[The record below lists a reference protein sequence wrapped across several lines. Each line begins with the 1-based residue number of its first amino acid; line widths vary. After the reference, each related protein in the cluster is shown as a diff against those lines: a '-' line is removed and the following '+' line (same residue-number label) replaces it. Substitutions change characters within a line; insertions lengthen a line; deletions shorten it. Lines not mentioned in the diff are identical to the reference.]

1 MALTID
7 SREADELS
15 RLLNDPRYDARH
27 DIWLWLWLNKYHDAH
42 FDSVTCNGIT
52 MRETLASYLSERSGI
67 LESVN
72 SEKDQFLVPD
82 SCLRWIDGNE
92 RQSQWLL
99 RQIEPV
105 TDQGPAE
112 GFPRGLVR
120 LTGKN
125 RLIAMFDLWK
135 LDVAEK
141 VIAIGHLRAD
151 WLEHEARDRDFE
163 WFKDKKETTER
174 CKCAWEWLEK
184 NDKSIFKGR
193 AAITSYDD
201 LLIYFDKVGHGPQER
216 KYIVQKIKNR
226 WSRKQFD
233 QRAADKKQCNVMLS
247 KKVIHLLDELSEK
260 HSLKRAQVLERLV
273 TAEAESGDYLAENL
287 KSSR

>member
-7 SREADELS
+7 SSEADELS

-27 DIWLWLWLNKYHDAH
+27 DIWLWLWLNQYHDAH

-125 RLIAMFDLWK
+125 RLIAMLDLWK

-141 VIAIGHLRAD
+141 VIAIGHMRAD

-163 WFKDKKETTER
+163 WFKDRKETNER

-184 NDKSIFKGR
+184 MISPYSKDGPLSAATTICSYTSIKQGTVPR
-193 AAITSYDD
+193 NENTS
-201 LLIYFDKVGHGPQER
+201 FR
-216 KYIVQKIKNR
+216 R
-226 WSRKQFD
+226 SRTD
-233 QRAADKKQCNVMLS
+233 GVASSSTSVR
-247 KKVIHLLDELSEK
+247 
-260 HSLKRAQVLERLV
+260 R
-273 TAEAESGDYLAENL
+273 T
-287 KSSR
+287 KSSSTSCSPKKSSIYWMS